1 MIKDSLK
8 YEIIIIVLLFFN
20 TTLGIIGFAY
30 SQTKK
35 QVDSGFYLNGKENI
49 KLEFGQK
56 YEEAGFIA
64 NIDNKSHVKDV
75 IIDSNIN
82 INEIGDYE
90 ITYTL
95 KYKSFSKTLS
105 RKVKISDHTFPTLS
119 IKCDTNLY
127 VALNS
132 NLPKCDVKAIDNYD
146 KDITDKIIVDSNLN
160 LKKIGDYKI
169 TYTVTDSSN
178 NRVTKTINVHVRQK
192 NELNYIKVT
201 ISKQKLE
208 YFVNKKLVFSTPVTT
223 GRHNNTKT
231 GNFKILNKERNTQLK
246 GADYVSFV
254 QYWMGYGG
262 GYGLHDAS
270 WRRRFGTQDYTVN
283 GSHGCINLPTNAA
296 KKLYSMVEVGTP
308 LYIRK

>member
-1 MIKDSLK
+1 MINYNIK
-8 YEIIIIVLLFFN
+8 YEVIIIVLLFFN

-35 QVDSGFYLNGKENI
+35 QVENGFYLNGKDNI
-49 KLEFGQK
+49 TLEYGQK
-56 YEEAGFIA
+56 YEEAGFVA
-64 NIDNKSHVKDV
+64 NIDKKSHIKDV
-75 IIDSNIN
+75 VIDSNIN
-82 INEIGDYE
+82 VNKIGDYE
-90 ITYTL
+90 INYIL
-95 KYKSFSKTLS
+95 KYKSFSKTLT
-105 RKVKISDHTFPTLS
+105 RKVKITDHTFPTLS
-119 IKCDTNLY
+119 IGCDTTQY
-127 VALNS
+127 VALNGKMS
-132 NLPKCDVKAIDNYD
+132 QCEIKAIDNYYQ
-146 KDITDKIIVDSNLN
+146 DITDKIVVDSNLN

-169 TYTVTDSSN
+169 TYTVVDSSN
-178 NRVTKTINVHVRQK
+178 NKVSKTINVHVRKQ

-208 YFVNKKLVFSTPVTT
+208 YYVNKKVVFSTPVTT
-223 GRHNNTKT
+223 GRHNNKKT
-231 GNFKILNKERNTQLK
+231 GNFKIFNKARNTPLK

-270 WRRRFGTQDYTVN
+270 WRRRFGTRDYTIN
-283 GSHGCINLPTNAA
+283 GSHGFINLQSSAA

>member
-1 MIKDSLK
+1 MIKNSVV
-8 YEIIIIVLLFFN
+8 YEMIIIVLLFFN
-20 TTLGIIGFAY
+20 TALGIIGFAY
-30 SQTKK
+30 SETRK
-35 QVDSGFYLNGKENI
+35 QVENGFYLNGKEEI
-49 KLEFGQK
+49 VLEYGQK

-64 NIDNKSHVKDV
+64 RVDKKSATQNV

-82 INEIGDYE
+82 VNKIGEYE
-90 ITYTL
+90 IKYTL

-105 RKVKISDHTFPTLS
+105 RKIIITDHTFPTLS
-119 IKCDTNLY
+119 IKCDANTY
-127 VALNS
+127 VEVNGKMPNCNAS
-132 NLPKCDVKAIDNYD
+132 AIDNYD
-146 KDITDKIIVDSNLN
+146 QNITDKIVVDSNIN
-160 LKKIGDYKI
+160 LKKVGDYKV

-178 NRVTKTINVHVRQK
+178 NKVSKTINVHVRK
-192 NELNYIKVT
+192 RNELNYLKVT

-208 YFVNKKLVFSTPVTT
+208 YYVNKKLVFSTPVTT

-231 GNFKILNKERNTQLK
+231 GNFKILNKARNTYLK

-270 WRRRFGTQDYTVN
+270 WRRRFGTRDYTIN
-283 GSHGCINLPTNAA
+283 GSHGCVNLPTSAA
-296 KKLYSMVEVGTP
+296 KKLYGMIEVGTP